1 MDEKRNPEIPTL
13 ARRFVVGLI
22 AAGAGAALLAA
33 GPVAAQPS
41 DHVVSPSAVA
51 PGGMPGGGANHSNVP
66 PGSALWPGNMNP
78 EADSGSARDA
88 GPNSA
93 APIDPGDHPRDAP
106 GADSPRS

>member
-1 MDEKRNPEIPTL
+1 MNEKRNPAVPPL
-13 ARRFVVGLI
+13 ARRLAAGLI

-33 GPVAAQPS
+33 GPAAAQPR

-51 PGGMPGGGANHSNVP
+51 PGGAPGGGANHANVP

-78 EADSGSARDA
+78 DADSGSARDA
-88 GPNSA
+88 GPSSA
-93 APIDPGDHPRDAP
+93 TPIDPGDHPRDAP